1 MKKITAIIAVFLCLN
16 IIPVHAATPKTMVL
30 IDNAVD
36 MSISTI
42 KNSVIYEV
50 CYSWNG
56 SCPNKQTSMEGAGAA
71 TVPTS
76 LFATTNWYHGTEV
89 ASAAIQTDPSVKII
103 FIRCGTYLLSNNAYA
118 GCNVG
123 DVKNALD
130 WVYINKDKFN
140 IGAVVSPLGTTVP
153 IGGTTPIPCDT
164 SAVYVPS
171 INKLTSIGMAVIFPT
186 GNNYNYTSIIS
197 PACVPG
203 VLAISA
209 IDDKNR
215 LALYA
220 NYSSRVDF
228 ASEGNLNVLI
238 PGGAIKSDFGTSL
251 SVATFGAKW
260 LQILNQKNLSYTN
273 EYNLIKQTGTPYT
286 NIMVKQNVLA
296 INIANALK

>member
-1 MKKITAIIAVFLCLN
+1 MKKLTALLAVFLCLN
-16 IIPVHAATPKTMVL
+16 IVPVQAAQPKTMVL

-36 MSISTI
+36 MSIPTI
-42 KNSVIYEV
+42 NSSVIYEV

-56 SCPNKQTSMEGAGAA
+56 SCPNKKTSMEGTGAA
-71 TVPTS
+71 TVSTT
-76 LFATTNWYHGTEV
+76 LFKDSNWNHGTEV
-89 ASAAIQTDPSVKII
+89 ASAAIQTDPNVKII
-103 FIRCGTYLLSNNAYA
+103 FIRCGTYLLSNNAYS

-123 DVKNALD
+123 DIKNALD

-153 IGGTTPIPCDT
+153 TGGTTQVPCDT
-164 SAVYVPS
+164 SAVYVSS
-171 INKLTSIGMAVIFPT
+171 INKLTSVGTAVIFPT
-186 GNNYNYTSIIS
+186 GNNYNYTSIVS

-209 IDDKNR
+209 IDNMGR

-238 PGGAIKSDFGTSL
+238 PGGFIKSDFGTSL

-260 LQILNQKNLSYTN
+260 LKILNQKNLSYADQ
-273 EYNLIKQTGTPYT
+273 YKLIKDTSITYT
-286 NIMVKQNVLA
+286 NIMVKKNVLA
-296 INIANALK
+296 INIVKALQ